1 MRLSVIIP
9 AHNEEGCLERTLRN
23 LDEKLLAEKID
34 HELVVINDGSSDKTG
49 EILASLQKQIPALRC
64 SNSRFPPGFGYAIR
78 SGLEIYT
85 GDAAAIYMADASDS
99 PDDLV
104 RFFRTLETTGVDC
117 VFGSRFM
124 AGSLVVDYPWL
135 KLFLNRLANTLI
147 RILFAVPYND
157 TTNAFKLYKRE
168 TIEGLKP
175 FLSEHFNLT
184 LELPLKAIVRGYSY
198 AVLPNSWNGRKTGAS
213 TFRIKEM
220 GSRYFFIL
228 KECLKEKYQADFHIR
243 MEYFKIINDKGKK
256 TYIKTI
262 LSMYGSSKISRC
274 QHDYQQPQKQ

>member
-157 TTNAFKLYKRE
+157 TTNAFKLYKRSV
-168 TIEGLKP
+168 INGVKP
-175 FLSEHFNLT
+175 LLSCHFNLT
-184 LELPLKAIVRGYSY
+184 VELPLKALIRGYQF
-198 AVLPNSWNGRKTGAS
+198 AVLPNSWTNRKVGES
-213 TFRIKEM
+213 KLKIKEM
-220 GSRYFFIL
+220 VSRYLFIIL
-228 KECLKEKYQADFHIR
+228 YCFIEKW
-243 MEYFKIINDKGKK
+243 
-256 TYIKTI
+256 
-262 LSMYGSSKISRC
+262 LSRG
-274 QHDYQQPQKQ
+274 DYQRKDPR